1 MRRLLVFLKYPSL
14 GRVKTRLADAI
25 GDEAACSVYRACVE
39 LTLERLGAWRAEA
52 TLCVEPPDALER
64 TRAWV
69 GPGVGWALRP
79 QSGGTLGERLAEAT
93 AHAFAQG
100 AQRVIAIGTDSP
112 WLTAEAVDAAFA
124 ALGQADLVLGPTE
137 DGGYYLIGL
146 SRPAPDV
153 FADISWSTST
163 VYQETLAKARALGLP
178 VQTLPLG
185 YDVDRLED
193 LQRFVAEEGARLHGS
208 ALLRTIEGSIQNRK
222 SPPQRLADPPSPL
235 VDKIQNALA

>member
-1 MRRLLVFLKYPSL
+1 MRRLLVFLKYPTP
-14 GRVKTRLADAI
+14 GRVKTRLAASV
-25 GDEAACSVYRACVE
+25 GEEAASRLYRACVQLA
-39 LTLERLGAWRAEA
+39 LTRLHALRRDAVI
-52 TLCVEPPDALER
+52 CVDPPDALER

-69 GPGVGWALRP
+69 GSGWALRP
-79 QSGGTLGERLAEAT
+79 QRGGTLGERLAHAT
-93 AHAFAQG
+93 SAAFMDG
-100 AQRVIAIGTDSP
+100 ATRVVVIGTDSP
-112 WLTAEAVDAAFA
+112 WLTAEAVDDAFA

-146 SRPAPDV
+146 ARPAPAV
-153 FADISWSTST
+153 FADIPWSTST

-222 SPPQRLADPPSPL
+222 S
-235 VDKIQNALA
+235 KIQNALA